1 MLGRLL
7 LCATLLGG
15 PVVVSVVVS
24 AADEHAPPASET
36 SAAAFDTAVRPFLF
50 QNCYQ
55 CHNDRRSKGD
65 LSLKQ
70 FQGPGAVVADP
81 NTWEKVLLKIRTGE
95 MPPEDEPRPPAWQVA
110 AVARWIDEQIEEAD
124 RTMIPDPGRVTIRRL
139 NRTEYNNTIRD
150 LLAVDSRPADDFP
163 QDDTGYGFDNIGDVL
178 SLPPVLMERYLVAAE
193 RVVREALHGLPA
205 MKPTLVRRQPRA
217 RHIPP
222 RERPPASYD
231 ATGLS
236 LPQAVHAVHRF
247 PVDGEYT
254 FRIVAGGTRPASSEP
269 VTVALWIDG
278 REAATARLDPEE
290 HASFFFDKQDFSG
303 KFVEVRLRVSAG
315 EHEIAAALPR
325 LYEGLP
331 ARFGGLN
338 SSSRPAPALPAFA
351 FMRPGIEPERM
362 ARRRKAF
369 DERLAE
375 KPNVS
380 DVRINYIDIGGP
392 YNQTAGPSAES
403 RRRIF
408 TCGHAPG
415 SHLPACRRRIVSSFM
430 RRAFRRPVT
439 PAEVNGFV
447 SLARAAG
454 QQGESFEDAIGLAL
468 QAVLVSP
475 DFLFRIERDRAV
487 PAGRRAYTISEHEL
501 ATRLSYFLWAS
512 MPDARLRRLA
522 VQGGLRA
529 PGVLDAEV
537 RRMLQDPKAR
547 SLVEEFGGQWLQV
560 RALESVAPD
569 KDRFPDF
576 DDYLRLSMR
585 RETDLFFERIVRED
599 RSILDFLRA
608 QETFVNE
615 RLARHYGLQGVS
627 GPAFRRVSLPGPER
641 GGVLTH
647 ASVLTV
653 SSYATRTSPVL
664 RGKWI
669 LENLLDAPPKDPPP
683 GVVNLEEAKTGE
695 GASVREQL
703 EAHLADP
710 TCAACHRRM
719 DPLGFGLEHY
729 DAIGRWRDED
739 GGGGIDASG
748 RLPDGRTF
756 EGPAALRAILADE
769 EEAFTKAL
777 ASKLLTYALGRGLQP
792 ADRQTVRTI
801 ARAMPSRDYR
811 FSGLVLEIVTS
822 PQFQMR
828 RGAATP

>member
-1 MLGRLL
+1 
-7 LCATLLGG
+7 
-15 PVVVSVVVS
+15 
-24 AADEHAPPASET
+24 
-36 SAAAFDTAVRPFLF
+36 
-50 QNCYQ
+50 
-55 CHNDRRSKGD
+55 
-65 LSLKQ
+65 
-70 FQGPGAVVADP
+70 
-81 NTWEKVLLKIRTGE
+81 
-95 MPPEDEPRPPAWQVA
+95 
-110 AVARWIDEQIEEAD
+110 
-124 RTMIPDPGRVTIRRL
+124 
-139 NRTEYNNTIRD
+139 
-150 LLAVDSRPADDFP
+150 
-163 QDDTGYGFDNIGDVL
+163 
-178 SLPPVLMERYLVAAE
+178 
-193 RVVREALHGLPA
+193 
-205 MKPTLVRRQPRA
+205 
-217 RHIPP
+217 
-222 RERPPASYD
+222 
-231 ATGLS
+231 
-236 LPQAVHAVHRF
+236 
-247 PVDGEYT
+247 
-254 FRIVAGGTRPASSEP
+254 
-269 VTVALWIDG
+269 
-278 REAATARLDPEE
+278 
-290 HASFFFDKQDFSG
+290 
-303 KFVEVRLRVSAG
+303 
-315 EHEIAAALPR
+315 
-325 LYEGLP
+325 
-331 ARFGGLN
+331 
-338 SSSRPAPALPAFA
+338 
-351 FMRPGIEPERM
+351 
-362 ARRRKAF
+362 
-369 DERLAE
+369 
-375 KPNVS
+375 
-380 DVRINYIDIGGP
+380 
-392 YNQTAGPSAES
+392 
-403 RRRIF
+403 
-408 TCGHAPG
+408 
-415 SHLPACRRRIVSSFM
+415 M

-447 SLARAAG
+447 SLARAAR
-454 QQGESFEDAIGLAL
+454 QQGESFEDAIGLGL

-487 PAGRRAYTISEHEL
+487 PAGRHAHAISEHEL
-501 ATRLSYFLWAS
+501 AARLSYFLWAS

-522 VQGGLRA
+522 DQGRLRA

-537 RRMLQDPKAR
+537 RRMLQDAKAR
-547 SLVEEFGGQWLQV
+547 ALVEEFGGQWLQV

-683 GVVNLEEAKTGE
+683 GVVNLDEAKTGE

-739 GGGGIDASG
+739 GGGAIDASG

-777 ASKLLTYALGRGLQP
+777 TSKLLTYALGRGLQP

-801 ARAMPSRDYR
+801 ARAMPARDYR

>member
-1 MLGRLL
+1 
-7 LCATLLGG
+7 
-15 PVVVSVVVS
+15 
-24 AADEHAPPASET
+24 
-36 SAAAFDTAVRPFLF
+36 
-50 QNCYQ
+50 
-55 CHNDRRSKGD
+55 
-65 LSLKQ
+65 
-70 FQGPGAVVADP
+70 
-81 NTWEKVLLKIRTGE
+81 
-95 MPPEDEPRPPAWQVA
+95 
-110 AVARWIDEQIEEAD
+110 
-124 RTMIPDPGRVTIRRL
+124 
-139 NRTEYNNTIRD
+139 
-150 LLAVDSRPADDFP
+150 
-163 QDDTGYGFDNIGDVL
+163 
-178 SLPPVLMERYLVAAE
+178 
-193 RVVREALHGLPA
+193 
-205 MKPTLVRRQPRA
+205 
-217 RHIPP
+217 
-222 RERPPASYD
+222 
-231 ATGLS
+231 
-236 LPQAVHAVHRF
+236 
-247 PVDGEYT
+247 
-254 FRIVAGGTRPASSEP
+254 
-269 VTVALWIDG
+269 
-278 REAATARLDPEE
+278 
-290 HASFFFDKQDFSG
+290 
-303 KFVEVRLRVSAG
+303 
-315 EHEIAAALPR
+315 
-325 LYEGLP
+325 
-331 ARFGGLN
+331 
-338 SSSRPAPALPAFA
+338 
-351 FMRPGIEPERM
+351 
-362 ARRRKAF
+362 
-369 DERLAE
+369 
-375 KPNVS
+375 
-380 DVRINYIDIGGP
+380 
-392 YNQTAGPSAES
+392 
-403 RRRIF
+403 
-408 TCGHAPG
+408 
-415 SHLPACRRRIVSSFM
+415 M

-447 SLARAAG
+447 SLARAAR

-487 PAGRRAYTISEHEL
+487 PAGRHAHAISEHEL

-522 VQGGLRA
+522 DRGRLRA

-683 GVVNLEEAKTGE
+683 GVVNLDEAKRGE

-739 GGGGIDASG
+739 GDGAIDASG

-756 EGPAALRAILADE
+756 EGPAALRAILAEE

-777 ASKLLTYALGRGLQP
+777 TSKLLTYALGRGLQP

-801 ARAMPSRDYR
+801 ARAMPARDYR

-822 PQFQMR
+822 PPFQMR